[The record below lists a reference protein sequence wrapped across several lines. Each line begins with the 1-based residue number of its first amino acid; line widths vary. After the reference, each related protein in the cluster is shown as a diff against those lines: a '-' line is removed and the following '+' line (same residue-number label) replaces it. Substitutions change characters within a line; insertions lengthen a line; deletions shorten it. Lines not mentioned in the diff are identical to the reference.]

1 MASGLPGQ
9 KEATRLGRWFNVGKT
24 QVILSWTQASF
35 GLSWLVLQ
43 PDHRYVYRTSSS
55 MPQGLS
61 PVLLVS
67 RGGSNV
73 MHAELQLDHRYLY
86 RTSSSMP

>member
-1 MASGLPGQ
+1 
-9 KEATRLGRWFNVGKT
+9 
-24 QVILSWTQASF
+24 VILSWTQASF